1 MKKFLLI
8 LLALLL
14 CAGMACAEGAVPTAT
29 PAPTPVPDMIVQSD
43 ATRRPIQTAT
53 PRPADAPLPEDTFLG
68 HAVEITRRLGLM
80 AESDVYFAYCN
91 RSGAT
96 RARWDAVS
104 RGDHMNPARIFSLS
118 GSELLRGLT
127 NGQPENAPWFD
138 MSRPELRR
146 DIVGTLPDMMFI
158 GMDREDVSLIKMLA
172 RYKIYAAD
180 VPDDCGLL
188 IMLYED
194 GTPIVCYWYSNAGA
208 VSISAFFMPDEA
220 LEACASPDDVSAW
233 FAALGMPVVTFEEVT
248 W

>member
-1 MKKFLLI
+1 MKKFLLM
-8 LLALLL
+8 LAMLL
-14 CAGMACAEGAVPTAT
+14 CACVACAEAPPPTVT
-29 PAPTPVPDMIVQSD
+29 PAPTPVPDMIAQPD
-43 ATRRPIQTAT
+43 ATRRPIETAT

-68 HAVEITRRLGLM
+68 HAVEIARRLGLM
-80 AESDVYFAYCN
+80 AESHVYYSYCN

-96 RARWDAVS
+96 RERWEAVS
-104 RGDHMNPARIFSLS
+104 RGDHTTPACIFSLS
-118 GSELLRGLT
+118 GTELISGLT
-127 NGQPENAPWFD
+127 GGNPESAPWFD
-138 MSRPELRR
+138 LTRPELRR

-158 GMDREDVSLIKMLA
+158 GMDKEDVSLIKMLA

-188 IMLYED
+188 IMLYEE

-220 LEACASPDDVSAW
+220 LGACATTGDVSAW
-233 FAALGMPVVTFEEVT
+233 FAALGMPVVHFEEVT